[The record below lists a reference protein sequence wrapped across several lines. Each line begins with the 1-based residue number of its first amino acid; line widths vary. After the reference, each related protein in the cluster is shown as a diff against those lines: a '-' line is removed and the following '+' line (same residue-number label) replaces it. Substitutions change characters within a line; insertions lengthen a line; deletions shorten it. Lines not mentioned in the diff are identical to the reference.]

1 MAKTM
6 VVAVTVDDAVIK
18 RAALIGARILRDTIN
33 SPNQAD
39 RAEQIIRAAL
49 AEMGTVA

>member
-6 VVAVTVDDAVIK
+6 TLVVDDAAIK
-18 RAALIGARILRDTIN
+18 RAALTGARILRDTIN
-33 SPNQAD
+33 APNQAD